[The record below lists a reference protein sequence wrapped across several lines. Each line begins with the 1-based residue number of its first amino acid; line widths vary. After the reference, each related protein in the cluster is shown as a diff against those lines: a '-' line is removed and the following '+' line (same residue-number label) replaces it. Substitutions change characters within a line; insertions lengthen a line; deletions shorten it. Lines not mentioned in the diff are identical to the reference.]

1 MMWRQTVVLGLIVAL
16 DMVICGLIVGT
27 LLSAVVWAALM
38 LWNLWEVE
46 TWHGNCNRSAMVR
59 DVE

>member
-27 LLSAVVWAALM
+27 LLSAGVWAALT
-38 LWNLWEVE
+38 LWNLW
-46 TWHGNCNRSAMVR
+46 R
-59 DVE
+59 